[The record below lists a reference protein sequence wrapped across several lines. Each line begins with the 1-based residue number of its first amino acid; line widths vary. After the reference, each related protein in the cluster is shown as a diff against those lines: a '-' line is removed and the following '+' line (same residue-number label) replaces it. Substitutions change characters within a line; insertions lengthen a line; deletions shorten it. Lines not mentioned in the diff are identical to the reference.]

1 MPVIAESCAIK
12 ASIVEQDERET
23 GLRRHLNFGH
33 TVGHALEA
41 VTRYRRFRHGEAV
54 AYGMIVAAD
63 IARPAGAFA
72 DGRLRRAVRNDHADG
87 TASGSRRTWRSAR

>member
-41 VTRYRRFRHGEAV
+41 VTQVPPVPPRRGGGVRH
-54 AYGMIVAAD
+54 
-63 IARPAGAFA
+63 ARRGGHRANAAGAFPA
-72 DGRLRRAVRNDHADG
+72 GDYDALAGMIAKMGPLPQ
-87 TASGSRRTWRSAR
+87 